1 MTTDIR
7 VLLADDHPPTRAGVR
22 ASIEGHGFVVCAEVG
37 DAASAV
43 SAALRERPDLCLLD
57 IHMPGSGIT
66 AAARITAAD
75 PDVTVVMLTVS
86 GDEDDLF
93 EALRAGAMGYLLK
106 DIDPDRLPTVLRG
119 VLAGEAA
126 LPRTL
131 VTRVMQEFSN
141 RRQRRSLTLPGRRR
155 VQLTEREWEVLELLR
170 RDLSTSEIAQQLHVT
185 PATVRSH
192 VAAVLHKLR
201 VPDRASARRLFEAPR
216 HEAD

>member
-1 MTTDIR
+1 MTADIR

-66 AAARITAAD
+66 AAAQITAAD

-131 VTRVMQEFSN
+131 VTRVMQEFSD

-155 VQLTEREWEVLELLR
+155 VQLTDREWEVLELLR
-170 RDLSTSEIAQQLHVT
+170 RDLSTSEIAHRLHVT

-201 VPDRASARRLFEAPR
+201 VPDRASARRLFEAQR
-216 HEAD
+216 DEAD

>member
-37 DAASAV
+37 DAVSAV

-57 IHMPGSGIT
+57 IHMPGSGTT
-66 AAARITAAD
+66 AAAQITAAD

-131 VTRVMQEFSN
+131 VARVMQEFSD
-141 RRQRRSLTLPGRRR
+141 RRQRRSLMLSGRRR
-155 VQLTEREWEVLELLR
+155 VELTDREWEVLELLR
-170 RDLSTSEIAQQLHVT
+170 RDLSTGEIAERLHVT
-185 PATVRSH
+185 PATVRTH
-192 VAAVLHKLR
+192 VAAVLRKLR
-201 VPDRASARRLFEAPR
+201 VPDRASARRLLDAPS
-216 HEAD
+216 DVD